1 MIESDLKYF
10 STMRPGTFQKQ
21 ILFPNIWNVPN
32 GHFPD
37 NIFNHSPKLHVR
49 IFESSLGCVFC
60 TSSIYCRYSLH
71 QFSMLILRANLTGDQ
86 RRYLL
91 ITDIMFPILASF
103 FFLLFYWFSTISLPE
118 DIGDTAGQYTLSWV
132 TNVVSYNIS
141 KICILLF
148 LDAEVIL
155 LNYSHHLKKMTLFKK
170 AFIFWRLNT
179 LGN

>member
-21 ILFPNIWNVPN
+21 ILVSKYLKCSQWALPRQHLQSFTKTTCM
-32 GHFPD
+32 HFWIITGLRVVH
-37 NIFNHSPKLHVR
+37 IF
-49 IFESSLGCVFC
+49 
-60 TSSIYCRYSLH
+60 YCRYSLH
-71 QFSMLILRANLTGDQ
+71 QSSMLILRANLTGDQ

-103 FFLLFYWFSTISLPE
+103 FFLLFSWFSTISLPE